1 MRYLLH
7 APNIHAGGGRQLLEA
22 VLSAPEQAF
31 SWAQLDSR
39 LGAVA
44 ALAPDSS
51 VYRVNPSLLSRFQA
65 EWRLRQACG
74 PNDVVLC
81 FHGLPPLFRLRGRAV
96 VFVQNRI
103 LVETSL
109 RKGYAGFVRL
119 RLLAERLWFRSMIGH
134 ASHYVAQ
141 SASMAA
147 LLQPL
152 VPDGM
157 RVSVSLVAPIARP
170 TDAPSDP
177 FGRAFDFVYPASG
190 DAHKNHLKLIE
201 AWRLLAEAGLRP
213 SLALTLGM
221 RDAELLATID
231 EASRKFDLAI
241 TNLGWLKP
249 VEMTALYQK
258 SGALIYPSILESL
271 GLPLIEARDRGL
283 PIVASELDY
292 VRDVVVPA
300 ESFDP
305 SSALSIARAVRRFL
319 GTPERP
325 RVANSAGQFL
335 SDALE

>member
-7 APNIHAGGGRQLLEA
+7 APNIHAGGGKQLLEA

-39 LGAVA
+39 LGPVSG
-44 ALAPDSS
+44 LAPDTS

-109 RKGYAGFVRL
+109 PKGHMGFVRL
-119 RLLAERLWFRSMIGH
+119 RLLAERLWFRGTVGH

-152 VPDGM
+152 VPDGV
-157 RVSVSLVAPIARP
+157 RVSVSLVAPIGRP
-170 TDAPSDP
+170 AHLNSVSLGHT
-177 FGRAFDFVYPASG
+177 FDFVYPASG
-190 DAHKNHLKLIE
+190 DAHKNHWTLIE
-201 AWRLLAEAGLRP
+201 AWRLLAKAGLRP
-213 SLALTLGM
+213 SLALTLGTH
-221 RDAELLATID
+221 DAELWARIE
-231 EASRKFDLAI
+231 EAAREFDLAI

-249 VEMTALYQK
+249 TDMAVLYQK
-258 SGALIYPSILESL
+258 SGALIYPSRVESL
-271 GLPLIEARDRGL
+271 GLPLIEAGDRGL
-283 PIVASELDY
+283 PILASELDY
-292 VRDVVVPA
+292 VRDVAVP
-300 ESFDP
+300 EETFDP

-319 GTPERP
+319 GTPEQP
-325 RVANSAGQFL
+325 MEAHSASQFL
-335 SDALE
+335 LDALE